1 MTELDP
7 VVVYS
12 NGQTGAVAGPSN
24 ITIYAKKDV
33 KDTSCY
39 TEKGALKIPMA
50 NEEQMF
56 LRPAIMPGNLL
67 PLAILVVGKCLIQQY
82 FCLELL
88 ILPQRMRYLK
98 HYR

>member
-1 MTELDP
+1 MLFR
-7 VVVYS
+7 S
-12 NGQTGAVAGPSN
+12 QTGAVAGPSN

-56 LRPAIMPGNLL
+56 LRPAIIAGIYAGAGIVRFLHIYFPHGILL
-67 PLAILVVGKCLIQQY
+67 FGRIHQSI
-82 FCLELL
+82 
-88 ILPQRMRYLK
+88 
-98 HYR
+98 

>member
-1 MTELDP
+1 MVRQEQLLDH
-7 VVVYS
+7 
-12 NGQTGAVAGPSN
+12 Q
-24 ITIYAKKDV
+24 ILQFMQKRC

-56 LRPAIMPGNLL
+56 LRPAIIAGQFIAPGNFSSGEM
-67 PLAILVVGKCLIQQY
+67 PDSTI